1 MFLLILVQIYKKNGG
16 KPHVERN
23 IYKEKTYIIRWRL
36 IFCMKKGDFLPVNAT
51 LFYRKVIKI
60 LNLRIMEQKQTG
72 SRAYLI
78 SIVMVAVLGGLLF
91 GYDTAVISGAEKGL
105 QAFFMGAEDFTYT
118 DFWHG
123 FTSSSALIGCIIG
136 SALSGVM
143 ASNWGRK
150 RSLIFAG
157 VMFFISAWG
166 SMCPESLVLP
176 KGEPNLTLLIV
187 FNLYRVIGGIG
198 VGLASAVCP
207 MYIGEIAPSN
217 IRGMLVSWNQFA
229 IIFGQ
234 LVVYFVNFFILGDH
248 IAPAI
253 QSVGNGMNQILNGG
267 EAAWA
272 IETGWRY
279 MFGSEMVPAGL
290 FALLICFVPETPRYL
305 AMVGQ
310 DAKAERIL
318 ARINGA
324 EEAKKILNDIKNT
337 VTEKKEKLL
346 TYGVL
351 CIFVGVML
359 SVFQQAVGI
368 NAVLYYAPR
377 IYEAMGFD
385 NPMVLTVFNGIVNL
399 GFTCVA
405 IFTVEKLGRKPLLI
419 TGSLGMALG
428 AIGVAITF
436 GNPNLQLLCMVSIMV
451 YSASFMF
458 SWGPICWVLIAEVF
472 PNTIRGAAVAI
483 AVAFQWIFNWIV
495 STSFVPL
502 ANSMGY
508 WFTYGLYGVICIL
521 AAIFVWKLVPETKG
535 KSLEDMTKLWKKN

>member
-1 MFLLILVQIYKKNGG
+1 MQKDVFSKRLLENIMFSSPYGEMLFSISLEHKF
-16 KPHVERN
+16 
-23 IYKEKTYIIRWRL
+23 KTYII
-36 IFCMKKGDFLPVNAT
+36 MQQN
-51 LFYRKVIKI
+51 
-60 LNLRIMEQKQTG
+60 QTG
-72 SRAYLI
+72 SKAYLI
-78 SIVMVAVLGGLLF
+78 RIVMVAVLGGLLF

-105 QAFFMGAEDFTYT
+105 QAFFMGATDFSYT

-136 SALSGVM
+136 SALSGVL

-150 RSLIFAG
+150 RTLIFAG
-157 VMFFISAWG
+157 VMFFVSAWG
-166 SMCPESLVLP
+166 SMCPETMVLP
-176 KGEPNLTLLIV
+176 EGKPNLTLLIV
-187 FNLYRVIGGIG
+187 FNIYRVIGGVG

-253 QSVGNGMNQILNGG
+253 QSIGNGMNEILNGG

-290 FALLICFVPETPRYL
+290 FAVLICFVPETPRYL

-310 DAKAERIL
+310 DDKAL
-318 ARINGA
+318 HVLTRINGDLEA
-324 EEAKKILNDIKNT
+324 ENILSEIKNT
-337 VTEKKEKLL
+337 VTEKTEKLM
-346 TYGVL
+346 TYGFL

-419 TGSLGMALG
+419 VGSLGMALG

-436 GNPNLQLLCMVSIMV
+436 GNPSMQLFCMVSIMV

-508 WFTYGLYGVICIL
+508 WFTYGLYGVICII

-535 KSLEDMTKLWKKN
+535 KTLEDMTKLWKKE